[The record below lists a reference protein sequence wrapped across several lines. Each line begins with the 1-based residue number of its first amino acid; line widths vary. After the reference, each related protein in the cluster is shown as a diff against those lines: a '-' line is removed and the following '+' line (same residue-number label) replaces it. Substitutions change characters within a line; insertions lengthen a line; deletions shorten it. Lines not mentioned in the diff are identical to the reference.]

1 MLSTGH
7 TVNTVHQPDHAKMT
21 PMTTTDQHFADQW
34 PGERPEAARRL
45 LNAAVE
51 SFAARGFHAT
61 TTRDIATGAGMSPA
75 ALYIHY
81 TSKAA
86 VLADISR
93 SGHAATLALVE
104 EAVAASDRPREQMR
118 RLVEDFTAWHARGHT
133 IGRIV
138 NYELRALP
146 EADFAVVA
154 ELRRRIEDT
163 VKQVIEN
170 GIAAGAFTSSDPR
183 TTARAITGLGI
194 DVARWYNERSTESP
208 EQLGIRYGE
217 LVLRMLGAV

>member
-1 MLSTGH
+1 MCT
-7 TVNTVHQPDHAKMT
+7 
-21 PMTTTDQHFADQW
+21 MTTAPHPADQW

-45 LNAAVE
+45 LSAAVD
-51 SFAARGFHAT
+51 SFAQRGFHAT
-61 TTRDIATGAGMSPA
+61 TTRDIATQAGMSPA

-81 TSKAA
+81 SSKAA
-86 VLADISR
+86 LLAEISR

-104 EAVAASDRPREQMR
+104 QAVAGTEGGPREQMR

-133 IGRIV
+133 VGRIV

-146 EADFAVVA
+146 EEDFAVVA

-163 VKQVIEN
+163 VRLVIE
-170 GIAAGAFTSSDPR
+170 AGVADGSFTATDIR

-194 DVARWYNERSTESP
+194 DVARWYNDRSTETP
-208 EQLGIRYGE
+208 EQLGQRYGE
-217 LVLRMLGAV
+217 LVLRMLGAG

>member
-1 MLSTGH
+1 
-7 TVNTVHQPDHAKMT
+7 
-21 PMTTTDQHFADQW
+21 MTTEQPFADNW

-45 LNAAVE
+45 LGAAVE
-51 SFAARGFHAT
+51 SFASRGFHAT

-81 TSKAA
+81 PSKAA
-86 VLADISR
+86 LLAEISR
-93 SGHAATLALVE
+93 EGHSATLALVE
-104 EAVAASDRPREQMR
+104 AAVAKSDQPREQMR
-118 RLVEDFTAWHARGHT
+118 LLVEDFTAWHARGHT
-133 IGRIV
+133 VGRIV

-146 EADFAVVA
+146 EEDFAVVA

-163 VKQVIEN
+163 VKQVIED
-170 GIAAGAFTSSDPR
+170 GIAAGVFTDTHTR
-183 TTARAITGLGI
+183 TAARAITGLGI
-194 DVARWYNERSTESP
+194 DVARWYNERSTETP